1 MGSPARLVASLA
13 AVAVT
18 CPGASS
24 LRAAPPTATLV
35 RDIGQGVT
43 PSVSDYFLAPM
54 EGFVLFGGFAWF
66 WADDGIHGRELWRT
80 DGTAAGTSLFVD
92 LCPGACGAV
101 SLGSQVR
108 LASALGRLYFGA
120 DDGVHGSE
128 LWSTDGTVPGT
139 HLVRDITPGLRG
151 SSPHAFT
158 VTSTHIYFRTLEPD
172 FSSRLWITDGTAT
185 GTRPFDSPQPWWY
198 WGSRS
203 VGPLAF
209 FSYSGSLWRSDG
221 TAAGSFELS
230 SHASGTSTLSRDAPF
245 QVLGERVI
253 FPANPTGGPSQGELW
268 ASDGT
273 PEGTTA
279 LAAGFEPRHALRRGS
294 MLDVVA
300 IDDLSQ
306 WFVTTTDGFS
316 ASTVPISLP
325 PDHYLAAI
333 SGRWATLGNALYF
346 SVYDAEHGNEPWKFE
361 NNVASRIIDLFPGPG
376 SSMGFDEGDIWNGN
390 EEFFVTLG
398 QWVLFSADDGIHG
411 RELWRTDGTAAGTTL
426 VADLTPGPAGT
437 SLDYFNA
444 WIEFTALDGRLLFKT
459 RSAPEGVRLWA
470 TDGTAAGT
478 EMLAVIDG
486 FRSAFEPPELS
497 VPIYGSPPL
506 WCATPAGRGLFFGAE
521 DGTTGNEPW
530 FTDATSGATEQV
542 ADLLAG
548 RDWSYPRACSPIG
561 GRVVWTAGAGES
573 SPWGQGPFASSG
585 APGDLISLGSNE
597 GDSQSMP
604 RTYFGEELILAGE
617 HLLATDGTLEGTRT
631 LSANNGWGYFE
642 EPLAFGGQL
651 LMRAWGGEGEGPQ
664 LITVDGITGT
674 VVPIEPE
681 QLEASLAPER
691 LTAVGDL
698 VLFTSWQ
705 PAQGS
710 ELWRTDG
717 TPEGTF
723 LVRDILPGPGS
734 AIPEEPYFIAEPP
747 PVDRLVVL
755 GDFAY
760 FAADDGVRG
769 AELWRSDGT
778 FAGTQLVAD
787 LFPGPYPSLPR
798 DLVRVGDVLFFTAES
813 PQHGREIWRLDAS
826 GRSGPA
832 VADLV
837 PGAESSVP
845 QELTAV
851 GDFLYFSAW
860 TPGSGREVWRQRGS
874 SSAPFA
880 PELWADLAPGPLS
893 SSPLVFRAVGADV
906 YTVANDGVH
915 GFELW
920 KLRDPD
926 VLFADDFESSGLAL
940 WAAVEP

>member
-24 LRAAPPTATLV
+24 LRVAPPTATLV
-35 RDIGQGVT
+35 HDIGQGVVA
-43 PSVSDYFLAPM
+43 SVSDYFLAPR

-80 DGTAAGTSLFVD
+80 DGTAAGTGLFID
-92 LCPGACGAV
+92 ACPGACGSV
-101 SLGSQVR
+101 SMNVF
-108 LASALGRLYFGA
+108 GRIAPAAGGLFFTA
-120 DDGVHGSE
+120 DDGVHGLE
-128 LWSTDGTVPGT
+128 LWFTDGTAGGTRLVRDIVPGLRGADPSTFAATPTRLYFSVQKPDSSYEVWTSDGSAAGTQPFSGPLPPWWRDTRTVGELVFFLHEVSLWRTDGTVGGTYELATNLPFTTVPVTTAVFELVGDRLLFRGPRPGEPGVADLWVSDGT
-139 HLVRDITPGLRG
+139 LAGTGPLVTGVEPALQASRDGALDILASAGNDWFLVRTDG
-151 SSPHAFT
+151 
-158 VTSTHIYFRTLEPD
+158 VTSTT
-172 FSSRLWITDGTAT
+172 T
-185 GTRPFDSPQPWWY
+185 
-198 WGSRS
+198 
-203 VGPLAF
+203 PLALPAEHF
-209 FSYSGSLWRSDG
+209 VSLSCSR
-221 TAAGSFELS
+221 AAG
-230 SHASGTSTLSRDAPF
+230 
-245 QVLGERVI
+245 LGDR
-253 FPANPTGGPSQGELW
+253 TY
-268 ASDGT
+268 
-273 PEGTTA
+273 
-279 LAAGFEPRHALRRGS
+279 
-294 MLDVVA
+294 
-300 IDDLSQ
+300 
-306 WFVTTTDGFS
+306 FV
-316 ASTVPISLP
+316 
-325 PDHYLAAI
+325 
-333 SGRWATLGNALYF
+333 
-346 SVYDAEHGNEPWKFE
+346 VYDSNHGSEPWKLE
-361 NNVASRIIDLFPGPG
+361 SGNASRLIDLHPGPG
-376 SSMGFDEGDIWNGN
+376 SSMVSHSGVLWGGN
-390 EEFFVTLG
+390 WGPIAAVG
-398 QWVLFSADDGIHG
+398 PWVVFLADDGVHG
-411 RELWRTDGTAAGTTL
+411 HELWRTDGTALGTEL

-437 SLDYFNA
+437 TLEVASAYLQTS
-444 WIEFTALDGRLLFKT
+444 ILGGRWLFKT
-459 RSAPEGVRLWA
+459 RSEQEGVRLWA
-470 TDGTAAGT
+470 TDGTPAGT
-478 EMLAVIDG
+478 ELLSTLDG
-486 FRSAFEPPELS
+486 SRSAFEPPELS
-497 VPIYGSPPL
+497 VPIFGSPRL
-506 WCATPAGRGLFFGAE
+506 WCATPGGRGLIFGAE

-561 GRVVWTAGAGES
+561 GRVVWTAWAGES
-573 SPWGQGPFASSG
+573 SPWGQGPFASTG

-597 GDSQSMP
+597 GDSRSMP

-705 PAQGS
+705 PSQGS

-755 GDFAY
+755 GDFVY

-787 LFPGPYPSLPR
+787 LFPGPYPSHPR
-798 DLVRVGDVLFFTAES
+798 DLTRVGNHLYFTAES
-813 PQHGREIWRLDAS
+813 PQHGRELWRLDSAS
-826 GRSGPA
+826 RPGLS

-837 PGAESSVP
+837 PGTASSVP

-851 GDFLYFSAW
+851 GDFLYLSAW
-860 TPGSGREVWRQRGS
+860 TPGAGREVWRQPTSG
-874 SSAPFA
+874 SAPFA
-880 PELWADLAPGPLS
+880 PELWVDIAPGPLS
-893 SSPLVFRAVGADV
+893 SSPLIFRAVGADV

-940 WAAVEP
+940 WAAPEP